1 MLKPPGPPPPSEPD
15 RSIGELIEQ
24 VLDDAL
30 DYGRAEIALLKA
42 RANEILENYARAAV
56 LFGAAA
62 IFGLAGIVTLFI
74 GIALALA
81 RWVGPLGGAVIST
94 LLAATLAGFL
104 AWLAM
109 RDLKEEE

>member
-15 RSIGELIEQ
+15 RSIKELIEQ

-42 RANEILENYARAAV
+42 RATEIVEDYFRAAV
-56 LFGAAA
+56 LFGVAS
-62 IFGLAGIVTLFI
+62 IFAVAGAVTLFV
-74 GIALALA
+74 GIAFAFA
-81 RWVGPLGGAVIST
+81 RWIGPLGGAVIST
-94 LLAATLAGFL
+94 LLAAAIAGLL

-109 RDLKEEE
+109 RDLKDQE

>member
-15 RSIGELIEQ
+15 HSIGELIEQ

-42 RANEILENYARAAV
+42 RANEIVENYVHAAA
-56 LFGAAA
+56 LFGVAA
-62 IFGLAGIVTLFI
+62 IFALAGVVTLFV
-74 GIALALA
+74 GIAFALA
-81 RWVGPLGGAVIST
+81 RWTGPFGGAVIST
-94 LLAATLAGFL
+94 LLAAAVAGLL

-109 RDLKEEE
+109 RDLKEGE